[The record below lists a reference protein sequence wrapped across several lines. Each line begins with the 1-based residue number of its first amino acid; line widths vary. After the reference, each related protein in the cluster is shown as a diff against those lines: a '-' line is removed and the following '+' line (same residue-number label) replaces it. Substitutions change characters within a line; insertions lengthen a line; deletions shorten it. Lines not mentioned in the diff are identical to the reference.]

1 MTEIHKGSFPL
12 NRELVAI
19 FDSMITNALV
29 SKLSPTTSKQ
39 KDMSYYIRYESY
51 CVLSRFINP

>member
-29 SKLSPTTSKQ
+29 SKLSPTTSKL
-39 KDMSYYIRYESY
+39 KDMSYDIRYE
-51 CVLSRFINP
+51 